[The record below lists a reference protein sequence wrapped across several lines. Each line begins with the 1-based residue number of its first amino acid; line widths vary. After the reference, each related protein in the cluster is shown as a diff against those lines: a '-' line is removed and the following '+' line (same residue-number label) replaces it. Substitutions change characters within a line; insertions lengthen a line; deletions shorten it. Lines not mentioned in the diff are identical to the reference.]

1 MGKRSA
7 KCGDGG
13 NAPFRLQAA
22 PGHLL
27 RRAQQRAVDLYMQEV
42 GEDGPTPRQF
52 AVLLSIAQNPGVNQI
67 DLVRL
72 TGIDRSTMA
81 EMIGRLIRR
90 ALIRRRRRAADGR
103 ANELHL
109 TAAGGALVAAVLPAV
124 RRAQARILAPLPAAE
139 RAGFIRALR
148 KLAAAAEADYTSAV

>member
-1 MGKRSA
+1 MAKRA
-7 KCGDGG
+7 AIAD
-13 NAPFRLQAA
+13 FMLQEA

-27 RRAQQRAVDLYMQEV
+27 RRCQQRAIELYVQEV

-52 AVLLSIAQNPGVNQI
+52 AVLLSIGQNPGVNQI

-81 EMIGRLIRR
+81 ELISRLLKR
-90 ALIRRRRRAADGR
+90 ALIRRRRTAADGR

-109 TAAGGALVAAVLPAV
+109 TAAGSDLVAAVLPAV
-124 RRAQARILAPLPAAE
+124 RRAQARILAPLPAAK
-139 RAGFIRALR
+139 RAALVRALQV
-148 KLAAAAEADYTSAV
+148 LVEAEEAID